1 MTLPALWAFASD
13 WSSPNSVSGVPCVS
27 SVGARIWF
35 TSAPGPREVTPCV
48 LAADTWNCVCSPGA
62 TFTMAGVT
70 VNEGYDPD
78 VAGDLVRR
86 LERLAPRGGEGD
98 RHAEGNSDAHL
109 AVALVGTS
117 VLLPVTDNGLRLGR
131 WQRIFL
137 LEWDGPRARR
147 LHVSAV

>member
-1 MTLPALWAFASD
+1 VIEVPVRTARARELVDVTDAVVRAVVELDLREGAVLVAS
-13 WSSPNSVSGVPCVS
+13 PH
-27 SVGARIWF
+27 
-35 TSAPGPREVTPCV
+35 TT
-48 LAADTWNCVCSPGA
+48 
-62 TFTMAGVT
+62 AGVT

-86 LERLAPRGGEGD
+86 LERLAPREGQGD

-117 VLLPVTDNGLRLGR
+117 VVLPVSGDGLVLGR

-147 LHVSAV
+147 LLVSSI

>member
-1 MTLPALWAFASD
+1 VIELQVATGRPRELVDVTDA
-13 WSSPNSVSGVPCVS
+13 V
-27 SVGARIWF
+27 VGAVVELGVRDG
-35 TSAPGPREVTPCV
+35 AV
-48 LAADTWNCVCSPGA
+48 LVASPH
-62 TFTMAGVT
+62 TTAGVT
-70 VNEGYDPD
+70 INEGYDPD

-86 LERLAPRGGEGD
+86 LERLGPREGQGD

-117 VLLPVTDNGLRLGR
+117 VLIPVVEDGLRLGR

-147 LHVSAV
+147 LLVSKL

>member
-1 MTLPALWAFASD
+1 MIELSVATTRSRELVDVTDAVVRAVVELGVREGAVLVAS
-13 WSSPNSVSGVPCVS
+13 PH
-27 SVGARIWF
+27 
-35 TSAPGPREVTPCV
+35 TT
-48 LAADTWNCVCSPGA
+48 
-62 TFTMAGVT
+62 AGVT

-86 LERLAPRGGEGD
+86 LERLAPRDGQGD
-98 RHAEGNSDAHL
+98 RHGEGNSDAHL

-117 VLLPVTDNGLRLGR
+117 VLVPVAEGGVRLGR

-147 LHVSAV
+147 LLVSSL

>member
-1 MTLPALWAFASD
+1 MIE
-13 WSSPNSVSGVPCVS
+13 VPV
-27 SVGARIWF
+27 R
-35 TSAPGPREVTPCV
+35 TTRPRELVDVTDAVVRAVVELDLHQGAV
-48 LAADTWNCVCSPGA
+48 LVASPH
-62 TFTMAGVT
+62 TTAGVT

-86 LERLAPRGGEGD
+86 LERLAPREGQDD

-117 VLLPVTDNGLRLGR
+117 VVLPVAADGLVLGR

-147 LHVSAV
+147 LLVSSI

>member
-1 MTLPALWAFASD
+1 VIELEVATARSRELVDVTDA
-13 WSSPNSVSGVPCVS
+13 V
-27 SVGARIWF
+27 VGAVVEL
-35 TSAPGPREVTPCV
+35 GVREGAV
-48 LAADTWNCVCSPGA
+48 LVASPH
-62 TFTMAGVT
+62 TTAGVT
-70 VNEGYDPD
+70 INEGYDPD

-86 LERLAPRGGEGD
+86 LEGLAPRDGQGD

-117 VLLPVTDNGLRLGR
+117 VVIPVVEDGLRLGR

-147 LHVSAV
+147 LLVSKL

>member
-1 MTLPALWAFASD
+1 VIEVPVRTSQARELIDVTDAVAHAVAELRLGDGAVLV
-13 WSSPNSVSGVPCVS
+13 SSPH
-27 SVGARIWF
+27 
-35 TSAPGPREVTPCV
+35 TT
-48 LAADTWNCVCSPGA
+48 
-62 TFTMAGVT
+62 AGVI

-86 LERLAPRGGEGD
+86 LERLAPREGQGD

-117 VLLPVTDNGLRLGR
+117 VVLPVADGGLALGR

-137 LEWDGPRARR
+137 LEWDGPRSRR
-147 LHVSAV
+147 LRVSAI

>member
-1 MTLPALWAFASD
+1 MIE
-13 WSSPNSVSGVPCVS
+13 VPV
-27 SVGARIWF
+27 R
-35 TSAPGPREVTPCV
+35 TTRPRELVDVTDAVVRAVVELGVGEGAV
-48 LAADTWNCVCSPGA
+48 LVASPH
-62 TFTMAGVT
+62 TTAGVT

-86 LERLAPRGGEGD
+86 LERLAPREGQGD
-98 RHAEGNSDAHL
+98 GHAEGNSDAHL

-117 VLLPVTDNGLRLGR
+117 VVLPVAADGLVLGR

-147 LHVSAV
+147 LLVSSI

>member
-1 MTLPALWAFASD
+1 MIELQVATARSRELVDVTDA
-13 WSSPNSVSGVPCVS
+13 V
-27 SVGARIWF
+27 VGAVVELGVRNG
-35 TSAPGPREVTPCV
+35 AV
-48 LAADTWNCVCSPGA
+48 LVASPH
-62 TFTMAGVT
+62 TTAGVT
-70 VNEGYDPD
+70 INEGYDPD

-86 LERLAPRGGEGD
+86 LERLAPREGQGD

-117 VLLPVTDNGLRLGR
+117 VVIPVVEDGLRLGR

-147 LHVSAV
+147 LLVSKL

>member
-1 MTLPALWAFASD
+1 VIELQVATTRARELIDVTDA
-13 WSSPNSVSGVPCVS
+13 V
-27 SVGARIWF
+27 VGA
-35 TSAPGPREVTPCV
+35 V
-48 LAADTWNCVCSPGA
+48 LELGVRDGAVLVASPH
-62 TFTMAGVT
+62 TTAGVT
-70 VNEGYDPD
+70 INEGYDPD

-86 LERLAPRGGEGD
+86 LERLAPRDGQGD

-117 VLLPVTDNGLRLGR
+117 VLVPVAEGGVRLGR

-147 LHVSAV
+147 LLVSTI

>member
-1 MTLPALWAFASD
+1 VIEVAVRTTQSRELVDVTDAVVRAVAELAVRDGAVLV
-13 WSSPNSVSGVPCVS
+13 SSPH
-27 SVGARIWF
+27 
-35 TSAPGPREVTPCV
+35 TT
-48 LAADTWNCVCSPGA
+48 
-62 TFTMAGVT
+62 AGVT

-86 LERLAPRGGEGD
+86 LERLAPRDGQGD

-117 VLLPVTDNGLRLGR
+117 VVLPVADGGLALGR

-147 LHVSAV
+147 LHVSSI

>member
-1 MTLPALWAFASD
+1 VIEVQVRTT
-13 WSSPNSVSGVPCVS
+13 
-27 SVGARIWF
+27 R
-35 TSAPGPREVTPCV
+35 PRELVDVTDAVVRAVVELGLREGAV
-48 LAADTWNCVCSPGA
+48 LVASPH
-62 TFTMAGVT
+62 TTAGVT

-86 LERLAPRGGEGD
+86 LERLAPREGQDD

-117 VLLPVTDNGLRLGR
+117 VVLPVAADGLVLGR
-131 WQRIFL
+131 WQRIFV

-147 LHVSAV
+147 LLVSSI

>member
-1 MTLPALWAFASD
+1 
-13 WSSPNSVSGVPCVS
+13 VIEVPVRTTRPRELVDVTDAV
-27 SVGARIWF
+27 VGAVVEL
-35 TSAPGPREVTPCV
+35 GVREGAV
-48 LAADTWNCVCSPGA
+48 LVASPH
-62 TFTMAGVT
+62 TTAGVT

-86 LERLAPRGGEGD
+86 LERLAPREGQGD

-117 VLLPVTDNGLRLGR
+117 VVLPVAADGLVLGR

-137 LEWDGPRARR
+137 LEWDGPRSRR
-147 LHVSAV
+147 LLVSSI

>member
-1 MTLPALWAFASD
+1 VIELAVATARSRELVDVTDAVADAVEELGVREGAVLVAS
-13 WSSPNSVSGVPCVS
+13 PH
-27 SVGARIWF
+27 
-35 TSAPGPREVTPCV
+35 TT
-48 LAADTWNCVCSPGA
+48 
-62 TFTMAGVT
+62 AGVT

-86 LERLAPRGGEGD
+86 LERLAPREGQGD

-117 VLLPVTDNGLRLGR
+117 VVIPVVEDGLRLGR

-147 LHVSAV
+147 LLVSKL